1 MPTFMRPRHLV
12 TKLNT
17 LTIGLV
23 LASAAA
29 SSGFV
34 IWQGVVL
41 QHLQLLSHGTALAT
55 LSARNSE
62 YAIYVEDERALS
74 RVIDG
79 LAADQ
84 DVAYVAL
91 TDETHRTLAS
101 RVVQPDFERP
111 SIGIAPTTDAPDA
124 VMRTQR
130 TETNRTYT
138 DIVAAVI
145 SDPDDDAAAGLFLG
159 ERRERDKR
167 VVGYVQLGMSHER
180 VRQNISM
187 FIRAS
192 LSATAFILAGGV
204 LVTLIVTRRITNPIR
219 RLADVTKAISNGD
232 LDHDVR
238 VASRDEV
245 GHLSRT
251 FNVMLTRLK
260 GYRAEADA
268 ARQDLEQRVEQRTHE
283 LQQATTAAVE
293 LANTAE
299 AANRAK
305 SQFLANMSHEIRTPM
320 NGVLG
325 VSELLTKTRLTDQQQ
340 QFAEAIRGSSKA
352 LLTILNDILDLSKI
366 EADKLTLDTM
376 ELCLRDVVES
386 VPAPSR
392 PVDNQALR
400 GGRVLVVEDNATNR
414 TLARAM
420 LDSLG
425 CRVDVAKDGRQALV
439 ASEKTTYDVILMDG
453 QMPKMDGYEATTRI
467 RRRETL
473 TCVDTTSKGRE
484 RSPVPI
490 VAMTAHAMPGDR
502 ERCLAA
508 GMNDYLSKPF
518 SGEQLSNMLLK
529 WMPSA
534 SERTREQALH
544 RGSSSGS
551 GGPVINQNILDG
563 IRTLERAGTP
573 GLLTEVL
580 SLYLHEAAELAPRLA
595 TAVETGDIESV
606 TRTAHCLKSASANI
620 GATKLATL
628 CAEIEQPIRNKAM
641 DALAKTA
648 LAVEVELAAVQ
659 SALSEI
665 MAASDREQPAEVIA
679 RS

>member
-12 TKLNT
+12 TKLNA

-111 SIGIAPTTDAPDA
+111 LIGIAPTTDAPDA

-187 FIRAS
+187 FIRTS

-219 RLADVTKAISNGD
+219 RLTDVTKAISNGD

-283 LQQATTAAVE
+283 LQQATTEAVE

-305 SQFLANMSHEIRTPM
+305 SQILANMSHEIRTPM

-340 QFAEAIRGSSKA
+340 QFAEAIRGSSNA

-366 EADKLTLDTM
+366 EADKLTLDTT

-386 VPAPSR
+386 VVRLLAAQAQLKGVELICLIDDDVPAKAVGDEVRLRQVTTNLVDNAVKFTAAGTIDVRISVLERQDNRTTVRIAVTDSGIGISPEAQQRIFDGFAQADQSTTRRYGGTGLGLTIVKKLAHFMDGEVGVESAVGHGATFWFTARLETGHEADSATSDDTAQPAPTVETGTIHAFPAPSR

-400 GGRVLVVEDNATNR
+400 GAGFSWLRTTPPIGRSPEPCWTVSV
-414 TLARAM
+414 
-420 LDSLG
+420 
-425 CRVDVAKDGRQALV
+425 V
-439 ASEKTTYDVILMDG
+439 ASTWQKTDDKPSSL
-453 QMPKMDGYEATTRI
+453 PRKRPTT
-467 RRRETL
+467 
-473 TCVDTTSKGRE
+473 
-484 RSPVPI
+484 
-490 VAMTAHAMPGDR
+490 
-502 ERCLAA
+502 
-508 GMNDYLSKPF
+508 
-518 SGEQLSNMLLK
+518 
-529 WMPSA
+529 
-534 SERTREQALH
+534 
-544 RGSSSGS
+544 
-551 GGPVINQNILDG
+551 
-563 IRTLERAGTP
+563 
-573 GLLTEVL
+573 
-580 SLYLHEAAELAPRLA
+580 
-595 TAVETGDIESV
+595 
-606 TRTAHCLKSASANI
+606 
-620 GATKLATL
+620 
-628 CAEIEQPIRNKAM
+628 
-641 DALAKTA
+641 
-648 LAVEVELAAVQ
+648 
-659 SALSEI
+659 
-665 MAASDREQPAEVIA
+665 
-679 RS
+679 